1 MAFYGKKSLH
11 SVSQLTETVIFL
23 SYTFPINQFNGYKMK
38 QKFLLSVLTCGL
50 LVGSTGLQAKTDAKV
65 LMQKEM
71 QKHAATSSEKASKE
85 IVDGLQSTFTAL
97 GALQKNKKD
106 TAEKLLKQ
114 ATASFDKAL
123 KADPALGLVPID
135 EQIQA
140 FEFTGSSKVIAARI
154 KLTKQ
159 LLDAHDTQAAIDVL
173 APLKDELDIVTV
185 SIPMDIYP
193 VATKRA
199 YEALKKGDTNTAVA
213 ELTTALGS
221 LVTMKV
227 VIPTPILAVQDIIV
241 EASKLDKT
249 KKAEAQK
256 LLAAAKEEMKRA
268 ELLGYTSKHTA
279 LYKNI
284 SKDISQIKKEIKGK
298 NEVYKLYD
306 TLKHDLKNIIAK
318 IHISRVKVLSQEEQN
333 AKISNA
339 GLHDSVGKEET
350 KALKNPAS
358 VKDHTAAEAKVE
370 ETRDKDTF
378 KAKEDV
384 SAFSKEVKK
393 DLGKVATPNE
403 IKTINAED
411 KK

>member
-1 MAFYGKKSLH
+1 
-11 SVSQLTETVIFL
+11 
-23 SYTFPINQFNGYKMK
+23 MK
-38 QKFLLSVLTCGL
+38 QKLLLSALTCGL
-50 LVGSTGLQAKTDAKV
+50 LLSATGLQAKTASKV
-65 LMQKEM
+65 LMQKEV
-71 QKHAATSSEKASKE
+71 QKHAATSSKKASKE

-114 ATASFDKAL
+114 ATESFDKAL

-173 APLKDELDIVTV
+173 APLKDELDIITV
-185 SIPMDIYP
+185 SIPMDLYP

-268 ELLGYTSKHTA
+268 ELMGYTSKHTA

-284 SKDISQIKKEIKGK
+284 SKEIAQIGKEIKGENK
-298 NEVYKLYD
+298 VEKLYD
-306 TLKHDLKNIIAK
+306 TLKTDLKKIIANTHVSK
-318 IHISRVKVLSQEEQN
+318 VKVLSPAEQN

-339 GLHDSVGKEET
+339 GLHDSVGTEEA
-350 KALKNPAS
+350 KALNNPAS
-358 VKDHTAAEAKVE
+358 VKGHAAAEAKVE
-370 ETRDKDTF
+370 ETGDKDEF
-378 KAKEDV
+378 KTKEDG
-384 SAFSKEVKK
+384 SAFTKEVKK
-393 DLGKVATPNE
+393 DMKDVATPNQ

-411 KK
+411 KSK